1 MRVHRRT
8 RVAVLGARNRDLI
21 DRILVPG
28 EIYLVPNVRGLSLTA
43 SDAGAV
49 ELVLD
54 GVSVGFA
61 GKDGV
66 RASGISLNLQSV
78 LERRLSLRAVS
89 AIRSDA
95 RSSRFVNNRRRT
107 GAVRRLRSSIA

>member
-1 MRVHRRT
+1 VHRRT
-8 RVAVLGARNRDLI
+8 RVAVLGARNHDLI

-28 EIYLVPNVRGLSLTA
+28 DTYLVPNVSGLRLTA

-54 GVSVGFA
+54 GISVGRA

-66 RASGISLNLQSV
+66 RASGLSLNLQSV
-78 LERRLSLRAVS
+78 LERRLSR
-89 AIRSDA
+89 
-95 RSSRFVNNRRRT
+95 
-107 GAVRRLRSSIA
+107 